1 MFYCHTL
8 IYSYDYD
15 YGFALHYC
23 FISVVCVRCEWGGW
37 LCVLGG
43 GVEADDEDA
52 SPPDDALFLF
62 IFTSPI
68 R

>member
-1 MFYCHTL
+1 MFYRHAL
-8 IYSYDYD
+8 IYSYD

-23 FISVVCVRCEWGGW
+23 FISVVCVRCEC
-37 LCVLGG
+37 LG

-62 IFTSPI
+62 IFTSAT

>member
-1 MFYCHTL
+1 M
-8 IYSYDYD
+8 S
-15 YGFALHYC
+15 GGGG
-23 FISVVCVRCEWGGW
+23 CVFWE
-37 LCVLGG
+37 G

-62 IFTSPI
+62 IFTSPT

>member
-1 MFYCHTL
+1 MFW
-8 IYSYDYD
+8 
-15 YGFALHYC
+15 
-23 FISVVCVRCEWGGW
+23 E
-37 LCVLGG
+37 G

-62 IFTSPI
+62 IFTSPT